1 MFRRTVRALG
11 GTLQPRRLQEVSI
24 DSEIQENSLTSWREE
39 VGSLLRTERER
50 RGWEIEDVAERLKL
64 RSSFV
69 SAVEDGRGWE
79 HMDEAYEW
87 SHIKAIAG
95 ILGVELEA
103 RQ

>member
-1 MFRRTVRALG
+1 M
-11 GTLQPRRLQEVSI
+11 
-24 DSEIQENSLTSWREE
+24 DSEVQESSRTSWREE
-39 VGSLLRTERER
+39 VGSLLRAARER

-69 SAVEDGRGWE
+69 AAVEDGRGGE

-95 ILGVELEA
+95 ILDVELEA

>member
-1 MFRRTVRALG
+1 MDA
-11 GTLQPRRLQEVSI
+11 
-24 DSEIQENSLTSWREE
+24 EIQENSLTSWREE

-50 RGWEIEDVAERLKL
+50 RGWEIGDVAERLKL

-69 SAVEDGRGWE
+69 SAVEDGRGGE

>member
-1 MFRRTVRALG
+1 MDA
-11 GTLQPRRLQEVSI
+11 
-24 DSEIQENSLTSWREE
+24 EIQENSLTSWREE

-69 SAVEDGRGWE
+69 SAVEDGKGGE

-87 SHIKAIAG
+87 SHIRSIAG
-95 ILGVELEA
+95 VLGVELAA